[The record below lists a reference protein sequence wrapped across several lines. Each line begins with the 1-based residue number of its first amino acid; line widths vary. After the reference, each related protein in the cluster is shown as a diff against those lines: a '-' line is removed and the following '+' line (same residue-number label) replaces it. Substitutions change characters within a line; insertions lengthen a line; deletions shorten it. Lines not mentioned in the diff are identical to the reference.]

1 MAGRGGAGGGAR
13 RWAFRRAP
21 LHFGGRKI
29 ARAAR
34 GKRKALTVPVSVRGS
49 LARARDKALAVW
61 EEKLGA
67 ENERTSGP
75 KRGMGPSGR
84 IRRKIV
90 WTQGFDA
97 LFLEGLAICGNVQ
110 LVARKM
116 GVAPATLYRR
126 RCRDWRFKLKWEKAM
141 EQQVDDLRGA
151 LCERLTNG
159 WAEPVWYQG
168 KAVGTKMRYDHPS
181 GVRLLHELV
190 AEDRIRRAE
199 AAAEAELVASRAAS
213 LRADV
218 LVVPHH
224 GSRGASSRAF
234 VAAVRPRHALVSTG
248 YGNRFHFPARE
259 VLARYRALGASVHDT
274 AQTGA
279 ITVRMGAEG
288 RTEIRH
294 HRVEH
299 RRFWHTPLATP

>member
-199 AAAEAELVASRAAS
+199 AAAEAERLREAEAQASDP
-213 LRADV
+213 RADTEIA
-218 LVVPHH
+218 
-224 GSRGASSRAF
+224 RRRIF
-234 VAAVRPRHALVSTG
+234 IDMMTRDR
-248 YGNRFHFPARE
+248 NRNPERWN
-259 VLARYRALGASVHDT
+259 GSVHIKSKFDLDDW
-274 AQTGA
+274 
-279 ITVRMGAEG
+279 EG
-288 RTEIRH
+288 W
-294 HRVEH
+294 VEERERE
-299 RRFWHTPLATP
+299 RRQWEKQVGR